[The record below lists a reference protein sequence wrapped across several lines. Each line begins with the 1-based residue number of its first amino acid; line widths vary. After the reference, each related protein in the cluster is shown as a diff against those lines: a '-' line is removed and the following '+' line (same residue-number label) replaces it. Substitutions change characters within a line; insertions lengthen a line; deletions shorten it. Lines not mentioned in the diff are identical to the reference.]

1 MSAIVTLPTFRTLG
15 TAVVM
20 GVGTVLK
27 EAWNLVQALDHTH
40 VRTEMLEMA
49 DQLQASDPT
58 NARRLRRA
66 AYESWMN

>member
-1 MSAIVTLPTFRTLG
+1 MSAIVTLPTVRTLG

-20 GVGTVLK
+20 GLGTVLK
-27 EAWNLVQALDHTH
+27 EGWNLVLALDHTH

-49 DQLQASDPT
+49 GQLQHTDPA